1 MIQPDYQQ
9 NMKHA
14 LELRESGNEMQFM
27 PRDAFWAPIT
37 AKRLLDLQERGGA
50 DDFFSSDFSDEELV
64 ERLGHIGRL
73 PNLELLVVFSGSD
86 EYIPKH
92 VDALSLSQR
101 IVAAMNT
108 HSCVAKSLYLPTANH
123 NISGG
128 EGDMH
133 RFLDGV
139 STLLRDAAPNP

>member
-1 MIQPDYQQ
+1 MIQPKYQQ

-64 ERLGHIGRL
+64 ERLGHIGRVA
-73 PNLELLVVFSGSD
+73 NLELLSVFSGAD
-86 EYIPKH
+86 EYVPQH
-92 VDALSLSQR
+92 VDALCLSQR
-101 IVAAMNT
+101 IVDAMNT
-108 HSCVAKSLYLPTANH
+108 HGCVAKSLYLPTANH
-123 NISGG
+123 NLSGAD
-128 EGDMH
+128 GDMH
-133 RFLDGV
+133 LFLDGV
-139 STLLRDAAPNP
+139 STLLRDPAVKP